1 MGSSEEGKWDIRL
14 TAGEKSNVVSRLCI
28 IFSAKRGKKKRSGA
42 ANSSSAQG
50 YVRGHG
56 QSCGG
61 I

>member
-1 MGSSEEGKWDIRL
+1 MGYQTDSR
-14 TAGEKSNVVSRLCI
+14 GEKQCGFKTLHYILCET
-28 IFSAKRGKKKRSGA
+28 RKKKRSGA